1 MQRPDVRRLRAA
13 RLWRRRGSVRRSHT
27 RPPPCPPSLSHSR
40 SRSCSCKCSCP
51 CSHSCRPVNKRG
63 ALPRSPRNRGRDLS
77 SRTASRLAA
86 RPPPWWS
93 PCCSAGW
100 VAACRLCRVLAK
112 PAHTRPYCSG
122 LLVVSVVSVECQQ
135 SLLMRGHCSGL
146 SSLSSASKACSC
158 TADAA
163 ACRLCRV
170 PAKPAHALPMQ

>member
-27 RPPPCPPSLSHSR
+27 RSPPCPPSLSHSR
-40 SRSCSCKCSCP
+40 SRSCSSKCSCP

-86 RPPPWWS
+86 RPLLQ
-93 PCCSAGW
+93 
-100 VAACRLCRVLAK
+100 RAK
-112 PAHTRPYCSG
+112 PSHAP
-122 LLVVSVVSVECQQ
+122 VVSVECQQ
-135 SLLMRGHCSGL
+135 SLLMHGHCSGL

-158 TADAA
+158 SGLSSLSSASKACSCTTAAV

-170 PAKPAHALPMQ
+170 SSESRGRP